1 MDDHTQ
7 MSCDRSNE
15 FRETHMIIRKSVELE
30 GKTLTIETGRLAKQA
45 NGAVTVQY
53 GDTVVLATA
62 VASKDDIENRGFFPL
77 SVEYRE
83 KMYAAGKI
91 PGGFFKREG
100 RPHEKEVLSARL
112 IDRPIRP
119 LFPKTYLREVQ
130 VVVTVLSSDKE
141 NDADVLGIVGA
152 SAALSLSDIPFDGPI
167 AGVRIG
173 RINGR
178 FIVNPTF
185 SELELSDMD
194 VIVAS
199 SKDAIAMV
207 EGEAH
212 EVSEEDI
219 AAALE
224 FGHQANQELTILIE
238 ELAKEAGIEK
248 QTVEPIQIDPSL
260 RERVEKDVRAKMP
273 ELISLSPKKTRG
285 KAVSDLLQSIQDA
298 LAETFPDQESHI
310 SEIFHETEQDIVR
323 RMILDESRRIDGRG
337 LDDIRDIKCEVA
349 VLPRTH
355 GSSIFTRGETQSLT
369 VTTLG
374 TKADEQK
381 IERLEGSSWKS
392 YTLHYNFPPF
402 SVGEVRPFRGPGRR
416 EIGHGHL
423 AERALKPVVPSEEAF
438 PYTIRIVSDIL
449 ESNGSSSMATVCAGS
464 LSLMD
469 GGVPVKAS
477 VAGIAMGLIKEGDK
491 VAILTDILGDEDH
504 LGDMD
509 FKVAGTRT
517 GITAFQM
524 DIKIKGIS
532 SEIMALALKKAM
544 NARMKILDIMDQTL
558 SMHRDSIS
566 PFAPRILSM
575 KIEIEDIGLVIGP
588 GGKTIREIIEKS
600 GAEVNIEDDGT
611 VQIAS
616 TDEESCLIAKKAI
629 EEMVQKPVVGTVYTG
644 KVKKIMKFGAFV
656 EILPGKEGLLHI
668 SEIAPYRVNRV
679 EDHLKVGQQI
689 KVKLMKINAEGKM
702 DLSHKVLEKTD

>member
-1 MDDHTQ
+1 
-7 MSCDRSNE
+7 
-15 FRETHMIIRKSVELE
+15 MIIRKSVELE